1 MADTTS
7 TRTVYCFRVNVT
19 VCGLG
24 TSKHVKIIV
33 TFITL
38 RRVIFLYSIDRYL
51 SEPKEP
57 TSASGLIRNRICIY
71 FSFPEFACQIVL
83 EVLPRLFRSFAKQQ
97 RSFIPPASY
106 RKTER
111 ATSMHKCIVHMRIL
125 QGPISSKIGKFQK
138 RTIILN
144 LQDTPKRYFKD
155 PFLS

>member
-57 TSASGLIRNRICIY
+57 TSASGLIRNRMCIY
-71 FSFPEFACQIVL
+71 FSFRILRAKLYLKFYHDFFVL
-83 EVLPRLFRSFAKQQ
+83 IAKQ
-97 RSFIPPASY
+97 
-106 RKTER
+106 
-111 ATSMHKCIVHMRIL
+111 
-125 QGPISSKIGKFQK
+125 
-138 RTIILN
+138 
-144 LQDTPKRYFKD
+144 
-155 PFLS
+155 